1 MIIDDSKGFIK
12 LLADEGKKITNKD
25 RTFFSDFIYL
35 GKNDSPDNYEEVG
48 REIWKHYIIEEEN
61 PDMIELR
68 ARLED
73 TTRDIIN
80 LREDSINQEECL
92 LDTDFRLVNLELN
105 LGFIE

>member
-1 MIIDDSKGFIK
+1 MIIDGSKGFIK

-25 RTFFSDFIYL
+25 RSFFSDFIYL
-35 GKNDSPDNYEEVG
+35 GKNDSPNNYEEVG
-48 REIWKHYIIEEEN
+48 REIWKHFIEEEN
-61 PDMIELR
+61 PDVVELR

-73 TTRDIIN
+73 ANRDIIN

>member
-1 MIIDDSKGFIK
+1 MKVVNSDKFIK
-12 LLADEGKKITNKD
+12 IVADEGKKITNANRD
-25 RTFFSDFIYL
+25 FFSDYVYL
-35 GKNDSPDNYEEVG
+35 SKNDSADNYEEVG
-48 REIWKHYIIEEEN
+48 REIWKHFIEEEN

-105 LGFIE
+105 LGFVE

>member
-1 MIIDDSKGFIK
+1 MIIDNLNGLTK

-25 RTFFSDFIYL
+25 RSFFSDFIYL

>member
-1 MIIDDSKGFIK
+1 MIIDNTNGLIK
-12 LLADEGKKITNKD
+12 LLADEGKKITNSE
-25 RTFFSDFIYL
+25 RSFFSDFIYL
-35 GKNDSPDNYEEVG
+35 GKNDSPDNYVEVG
-48 REIWKHYIIEEEN
+48 REIWKHFIEEEN